1 MAHHDMMHL
10 ESFAEFLE
18 VFCTQ
23 NYSALSQSR
32 FHRKNFLV
40 WEVKKKNL
48 DNTRCFSLKLLRDQ
62 SFDNTAMAH
71 MGICADARGPEFS
84 PRFILNFIVSLKV

>member
-40 WEVKKKNL
+40 WEVEKKKSGQDL
-48 DNTRCFSLKLLRDQ
+48 MFSSLVAKR
-62 SFDNTAMAH
+62 
-71 MGICADARGPEFS
+71 PE
-84 PRFILNFIVSLKV
+84 L

>member
-32 FHRKNFLV
+32 FHRKKVYGIGGEEKKSGQHLMLSSLV
-40 WEVKKKNL
+40 AKRPVL
-48 DNTRCFSLKLLRDQ
+48 
-62 SFDNTAMAH
+62 
-71 MGICADARGPEFS
+71 
-84 PRFILNFIVSLKV
+84 